1 MNVHKSDP
9 FIVGVS
15 YRQPS
20 EDIAPALDD
29 LEHQLVRVLETDKP
43 LFLLGD
49 LNFDPLSPTKPEFSD
64 ISSCYMIC
72 N

>member
-1 MNVHKSDP
+1 MNVHKRDP
-9 FIVGVS
+9 FIVGVA
-15 YRQPS
+15 YRPPS

-49 LNFDPLSPTKPEFSD
+49 LNFDPLSPTKPELSD